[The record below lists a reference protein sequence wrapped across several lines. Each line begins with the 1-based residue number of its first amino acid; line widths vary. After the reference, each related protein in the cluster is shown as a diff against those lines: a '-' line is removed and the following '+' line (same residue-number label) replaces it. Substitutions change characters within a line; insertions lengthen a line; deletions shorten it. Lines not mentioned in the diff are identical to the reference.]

1 MVLPSIIEKD
11 CSSMARIDL
20 FSKLL
25 EERIIMVSGKITAEL
40 SDIVVAELLYLESID
55 PEEEITMYI
64 DSPGG
69 DVIAGL
75 AIYDTMNHVRCDIR
89 TICVGLCASMGS
101 VLLSSGTKGKRCA
114 LPNSEILI
122 HQASGGMQGNL
133 QDIMPHYKH
142 LEKMNN
148 KTCGIL
154 ALNCNKSIDQ
164 IKRDTERDFWFE
176 TTKDAIEYGIIDKI
190 IG

>member
-1 MVLPSIIEKD
+1 MVLPSVIEKNG
-11 CSSMARIDL
+11 SSMARIDL

-25 EERIIMVSGKITAEL
+25 DKRIIMVSGPITAEL

-55 PEEEITMYI
+55 PEKEITMYI

-75 AIYDTMNHVRCDIR
+75 AIYDTMNHIRCEIR

-142 LEKMNN
+142 LEKLNN

-154 ALNCNKSIDQ
+154 ALNCNKSIEQ